1 MTTTDARPPAPAR
14 AASPVVRTGRAFLR
28 IQLHLALWL
37 WGIVAAIWVVLTVV
51 LSRVEGSA
59 EGSAGGSAGGP
70 GVSTWSSVDQGPRW
84 FLFAMAL
91 IMVTGYLPAHV
102 ANGMTRRSF
111 TTALGVVLAVT
122 SAGYAVLWTLGR
134 AVERAVFEARG
145 WPTGPQSSD
154 VAAAD
159 GPLLLLGL
167 ASLVT
172 FAVYAAS
179 GMLVGATYYRG
190 GAWWGTLTLPL
201 TVGPVLLAEL
211 VVSGGR
217 LRDVLP
223 GAWAVDGVP
232 LAAGLG
238 PLLLLAAAL
247 GTAAHLVIRDVPIR
261 TGTG

>member
-1 MTTTDARPPAPAR
+1 MTTTDARPPAP

-37 WGIVAAIWVVLTVV
+37 WGIVAAIWVVLTVI
-51 LSRVEGSA
+51 LSRARGP
-59 EGSAGGSAGGP
+59 AGGP
-70 GVSTWSSVDQGPRW
+70 EGSTWATVDQGPRW

-111 TTALGVVLAVT
+111 STALGVVMAVT
-122 SAGYAVLWTLGR
+122 SAGYAVLWTVGWV
-134 AVERAVFEARG
+134 VERAVFGARG

-154 VAAAD
+154 LAAPD

-167 ASLVT
+167 AGLVT
-172 FAVYAAS
+172 VAIYAA
-179 GMLVGATYYRG
+179 GGTLVGATYYRG

-201 TVGPVLLAEL
+201 TVGPVLLADL

-217 LRDVLP
+217 LRDALP
-223 GAWAVDGVP
+223 GAWAADGVP
-232 LAAGLG
+232 LGAGFGL
-238 PLLLLAAAL
+238 LLLLAAAL
-247 GTAAHLVIRDVPIR
+247 ATAAHLVIRDVPIR
-261 TGTG
+261 TAPA